1 MSRAWRR
8 SRRISRS
15 CRRAPRP
22 VGAGAAIWY
31 EDADTPMTRDE
42 AEQTLI
48 AAGAADDDAFPLIGA
63 AFACAIHEKPGR
75 DLNIPRALIEQAAAR
90 LQERLRRASPQA
102 AMAETMAGDLRFS
115 GDTATYD
122 DLDNADLIS
131 VVERRKG
138 LPVALG
144 IIYIDVARRCGLVVR
159 GLDFPGHF
167 LLRLETRDGPMA
179 IDPFSGGQPVETAEL
194 TRRALFAGLPPDA
207 AGRHDL
213 LLSPVSDR
221 AVVTRLQNNILAR
234 AQQGGDIERAEG
246 AALRCALLNPA
257 EPQFWL
263 YVASAR
269 EARGALAGALQA
281 LGRAKN
287 LGPDAA
293 RFAQAARDR
302 LRSKLN

>member
-1 MSRAWRR
+1 
-8 SRRISRS
+8 
-15 CRRAPRP
+15 
-22 VGAGAAIWY
+22 
-31 EDADTPMTRDE
+31 MTRDE

-63 AFACAIHEKPGR
+63 AFACAIHDRPGR
-75 DLNIPRALIEQAAAR
+75 DLTTPGALIEQAAAR
-90 LQERLRRASPQA
+90 VQERLRRESPQA
-102 AMAETMAGDLRFS
+102 AMAGAMAGDLRLS

-131 VVERRKG
+131 VFERRKG

-144 IIYIDVARRCGLVVR
+144 IIYIDVARRCGLLVR

-167 LLRLETRDGPMA
+167 LLRLDTADGPMA
-179 IDPFSGGQPVETAEL
+179 IDPFSGGEPVDTAEL
-194 TRRALFAGLPPDA
+194 TRRALLAGLAPDA
-207 AGRHDL
+207 AGRNDRL
-213 LLSPVSDR
+213 MAPMSDR

-234 AQQGGDIERAEG
+234 AQQGGDDVRMEA
-246 AALRCALLNPA
+246 AALRCALLNPSDHR
-257 EPQFWL
+257 FWL

-287 LGPDAA
+287 LDPGATRFVEAA
-293 RFAQAARDR
+293 RER